1 MAVRG
6 AANKKT
12 IVLNDPEHG
21 TVHLSENEAGEEYA
35 SDIQEENL
43 TPHTAGR
50 YQQQQR

>member
-21 TVHLSENEAGEEYA
+21 TVHLSENEADEY
-35 SDIQEENL
+35 SGPDIEENL

-50 YQQQQR
+50 YYSSS